1 MQESR
6 KKKFVSSCLPAFLIQ
21 SLISQ
26 EANMRTKCVGTM
38 IAATLVLWLAIPSIF
53 AQEKPAVTAE
63 EALERLKK
71 GNEKFVADP
80 SSPAMLSA
88 ERRQEVAKGQH
99 PFAII
104 LTCADSRLAP
114 EHIFH
119 QGLGDIFVLRVAG
132 NIADPFVLGSME
144 YAVEHLHSPL
154 IVVLGH
160 SKCGAVDAAL
170 GENKPAGNLGKLI
183 AEVHVGK
190 DLPAEKPAA
199 LDAAIANN
207 VRHKAELLT
216 KRSDVVK
223 EFVDHKKVRIVS
235 GVYSLESGKVT
246 WLDEK

>member
-1 MQESR
+1 MT
-6 KKKFVSSCLPAFLIQ
+6 VAVI
-21 SLISQ
+21 
-26 EANMRTKCVGTM
+26 
-38 IAATLVLWLAIPSIF
+38 LVLWGLTSPMVF
-53 AQEKPAVTAE
+53 GQEKTAPTAD
-63 EALERLKK
+63 EALQRLKK
-71 GNEKFVADP
+71 GNETFVAG
-80 SSPAMLSA
+80 PAAANVSA

-114 EHIFH
+114 EHIFN

-132 NIADPFVLGSME
+132 NIADPYVLGSTE

-160 SKCGAVDAAL
+160 SKCGAVEAAL

-207 VRHKAELLT
+207 VRHQAELLT

-246 WLDEK
+246 WLEGN

>member
-1 MQESR
+1 
-6 KKKFVSSCLPAFLIQ
+6 
-21 SLISQ
+21 
-26 EANMRTKCVGTM
+26 MRTKCIGTM
-38 IAATLVLWLAIPSIF
+38 IAATLALWTLTTPSIF

-63 EALERLKK
+63 EALQRLKK

-80 SSPAMLSA
+80 SSPPMLSA

-114 EHIFH
+114 EHIFN

-132 NIADPFVLGSME
+132 NIADPYVLGSME
-144 YAVEHLHSPL
+144 FAVSSLNSPL

-160 SKCGAVDAAL
+160 SKCGAVAAAM

-190 DLPAEKPAA
+190 DLPSEKPAA

-207 VRHKAELLT
+207 VRHQAELLT

-246 WLDEK
+246 WLEEK

>member
-1 MQESR
+1 MRNERIAKSL
-6 KKKFVSSCLPAFLIQ
+6 FVAMAIWCLLGAQ
-21 SLISQ
+21 
-26 EANMRTKCVGTM
+26 V
-38 IAATLVLWLAIPSIF
+38 V
-53 AQEKPAVTAE
+53 AQEKIAPTAD
-63 EALERLKK
+63 EALQRLKK

-80 SSPAMLSA
+80 SSPPMLSA

-114 EHIFH
+114 EHIFN

-132 NIADPFVLGSME
+132 NIADPYVLGSME
-144 YAVEHLHSPL
+144 FAVASLNSPL

-160 SKCGAVDAAL
+160 SKCGAVAAAM
-170 GENKPAGNLGKLI
+170 GENKLPGNLGKLI

-190 DLPAEKPAA
+190 DLPSEKPAA

-207 VRHKAELLT
+207 VRHQAELLT

-223 EFVDHKKVRIVS
+223 EFVDHKKVRIVT

-246 WLDEK
+246 WLEEK

>member
-1 MQESR
+1 M
-6 KKKFVSSCLPAFLIQ
+6 
-21 SLISQ
+21 
-26 EANMRTKCVGTM
+26 T
-38 IAATLVLWLAIPSIF
+38 IAVILVLWGLTSPMVF
-53 AQEKPAVTAE
+53 GQEKTAPTAD
-63 EALERLKK
+63 EALQRLKK
-71 GNEKFVADP
+71 GNEKFVAGSAAADV
-80 SSPAMLSA
+80 SA
-88 ERRQEVAKGQH
+88 ERRQEVAKRQH

-132 NIADPFVLGSME
+132 NIADPYVLGSTE

-160 SKCGAVDAAL
+160 SKCGAVEAAL

-183 AEVHVGK
+183 AEVHIGK
-190 DLPAEKPAA
+190 NLPVEKPAA

-207 VRHKAELLT
+207 VRHQAELLT

-223 EFVDHKKVRIVS
+223 EFVDHKKVRIVT

-246 WLDEK
+246 WLEGN

>member
-1 MQESR
+1 M
-6 KKKFVSSCLPAFLIQ
+6 
-21 SLISQ
+21 
-26 EANMRTKCVGTM
+26 T
-38 IAATLVLWLAIPSIF
+38 IAVILVLWGLTSPMVF
-53 AQEKPAVTAE
+53 GQEKTAPTAD
-63 EALERLKK
+63 EALQRLKK

-160 SKCGAVDAAL
+160 SQCGAVDAAL

-207 VRHKAELLT
+207 VRHQAELLT

-223 EFVDHKKVRIVS
+223 EFVDDKKVRIVT

-246 WLDEK
+246 WLEGN